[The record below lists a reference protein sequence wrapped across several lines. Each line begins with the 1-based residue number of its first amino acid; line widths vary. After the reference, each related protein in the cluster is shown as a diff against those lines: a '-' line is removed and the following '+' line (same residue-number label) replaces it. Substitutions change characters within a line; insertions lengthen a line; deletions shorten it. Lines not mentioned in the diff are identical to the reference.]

1 MKKILLIIALLR
13 YEKMTQN
20 KIYDCLTFFDE
31 NLLVN
36 SRFEILKDVVDYF
49 VICESKY
56 DHKGKKK
63 EINFKLFNSEF
74 KNKIRHIV
82 IEENFPNVKNGWE
95 VESYQREKIF
105 QGLYDAFD
113 DDFIMYSDSD
123 EIPNPEAI
131 KSMNL
136 KKKYG
141 IFLQKFFVYKINIFN
156 QYETPWEGTRICK
169 KKFLSDFTQLR
180 KDIRAKNLQKPFWN
194 LKYEKSIDLINNGG
208 WHFNNLYDVEIIA
221 KKLKTFQHTEFN
233 HEFYSSTEVIKEK
246 IINLEDLFGRNHKY
260 EKISIND
267 EFPEYIRSNLDNFKN
282 FIA

>member
-1 MKKILLIIALLR
+1 MSHK
-13 YEKMTQN
+13 N
-20 KIYDCLTFFDE
+20 KIYDCFTFFNE

-63 EINFKLFNSEF
+63 KINFRLLNTKY
-74 KNKIRHIV
+74 KDKIRHIV
-82 IEENFPNVKNGWE
+82 IEENFPNVENGWE
-95 VESYQREKIF
+95 VESYQREKIS
-105 QGLYDAFD
+105 QGLHDASD

-131 KSMNL
+131 KNMSL

-141 IFLQKFFVYKINIFN
+141 IFLQKFFVYKLNIFN

-169 KKFLSDFTQLR
+169 KKFLRDFTQLR
-180 KDIRAKNLQKPFWN
+180 KNIRAKNLQKPFWK

-208 WHFNNLYDVEIIA
+208 WHFNNLYDIEIIA

-233 HEFYSSTEVIKEK
+233 HESYSSIEVIKEK
-246 IINLEDLFGRNHKY
+246 IINLEDLFGRSHKY
-260 EKISIND
+260 EKISINE

-282 FIA
+282 FIV